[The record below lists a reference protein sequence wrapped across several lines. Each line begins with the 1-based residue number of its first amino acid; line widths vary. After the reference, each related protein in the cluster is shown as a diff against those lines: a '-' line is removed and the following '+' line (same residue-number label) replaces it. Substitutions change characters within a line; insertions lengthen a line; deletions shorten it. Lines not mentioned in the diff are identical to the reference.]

1 MVHRAHSWFLGSPWI
16 ASVDI
21 DPCLYSWNPHRTPV
35 THHDDDRVGS
45 SSVIGRR
52 VSCSTPSA
60 PASLYEWSPFLH
72 NQEPGHEASNREAQ
86 PDALDTKSFTDTS
99 GSHIVVTRE
108 PTSPECT
115 FLCPPES
122 PVRSSAPPALSLSSM
137 GSRSPPQRPGQPV
150 VHGRVQTPLPA
161 KGPLHWAPMPVPR
174 AAPRPPACQVTA

>member
-1 MVHRAHSWFLGSPWI
+1 MNHNEHIHPKPNLGGRGAILGAPCTPVVPGLTMDSECGQF
-16 ASVDI
+16 I

-86 PDALDTKSFTDTS
+86 PDVLDTKSFTDTS

-122 PVRSSAPPALSLSSM
+122 PSRSSAPPLFP
-137 GSRSPPQRPGQPV
+137 SPPWEAAAHPKGQV
-150 VHGRVQTPLPA
+150 NQ
-161 KGPLHWAPMPVPR
+161 
-174 AAPRPPACQVTA
+174 